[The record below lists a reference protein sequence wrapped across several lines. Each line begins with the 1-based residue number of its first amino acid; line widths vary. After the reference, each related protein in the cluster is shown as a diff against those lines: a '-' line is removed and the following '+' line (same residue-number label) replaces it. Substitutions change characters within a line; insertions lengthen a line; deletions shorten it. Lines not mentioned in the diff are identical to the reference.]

1 VERGF
6 DPCDLAKSAGAVFVG
21 RGTVYHV
28 IQLQKLIKQALLK
41 KGFSLVEVISQCP
54 TIYGRLNREGDAVQM
69 MKWQKD
75 HAVSVEAAR
84 KMPAEKLKDMFL
96 TGVLWDIEFPEYI
109 EEYEK
114 VIKRSQE
121 KED

>member
-1 VERGF
+1 
-6 DPCDLAKSAGAVFVG
+6 VFVA

-54 TIYGRLNREGDAVQM
+54 VIYGRINREGDAVQM
-69 MKWQKD
+69 MTWQKE
-75 HAVSVEAAR
+75 HAVSVNAAR
-84 KMPAEKLKDMFL
+84 RMPPEKLKDKFL

-109 EEYEK
+109 DEYEK
-114 VIKRSQE
+114 VIKRSQG
-121 KED
+121 KKS